1 MSWHYKKDYHLP
13 LLIKSYSSPVTSSMS
28 PPLRLTILHRNENGF
43 INSSTL
49 FPLKSTYF
57 WFNIMEWETYL
68 LPAGESNCRKQSPI
82 WGQPFC
88 KAVTTIQGCTVTV
101 PVHKPLHRGSGT
113 GCPRSRPRWTSSS
126 SGGPSTAWG
135 GSCPP
140 LSWLGQSPRC
150 HKEGRPS

>member
-13 LLIKSYSSPVTSSMS
+13 LLIKSHSSPVTSSMS

-68 LPAGESNCRKQSPI
+68 LPAGQVPATAGNKVLHEGNHSVKPSP
-82 WGQPFC
+82 PFRG
-88 KAVTTIQGCTVTV
+88 ALLPFQFTNLFTVV
-101 PVHKPLHRGSGT
+101 PVPAALVVTLVGPLH
-113 GCPRSRPRWTSSS
+113 
-126 SGGPSTAWG
+126 
-135 GSCPP
+135 P
-140 LSWLGQSPRC
+140 LADLQLLEAVLVHLSLG
-150 HKEGRPS
+150 